1 MAIPQYLKLIEIVGN
16 DTANRTNRK
25 HLIES
30 YGYIAAYKANMEKD
44 YAGSINYFEKL
55 LQLDPTNSDA
65 RRYVEILKKNLN
77 KAQLKASA
85 KGSQNT
91 GRGAATKPVGNTAE
105 ARGETSKA
113 NE

>member
-1 MAIPQYLKLIEIVGN
+1 MLKASQFNATLPGRRVLPDDSE
-16 DTANRTNRK
+16 T
-25 HLIES
+25 
-30 YGYIAAYKANMEKD
+30 
-44 YAGSINYFEKL
+44 
-55 LQLDPTNSDA
+55 QLDPTNSDA